1 MIPVS
6 TFHCEEEEET
16 SPATGKS
23 WGFRVS
29 SVNNTLTT
37 TSHFQRERHHSAR
50 AYLSAVL
57 KVSPSSHFQRER
69 NHSARAY
76 LSGVLKVST

>member
-6 TFHCEEEEET
+6 TFHCEEEET
-16 SPATGKS
+16 SPATAKS
-23 WGFRVS
+23 LGFSVL

-37 TSHFQRERHHSAR
+37 TSHFQRER
-50 AYLSAVL
+50 
-57 KVSPSSHFQRER
+57 

-76 LSGVLKVST
+76 LTAVLKVRTGFQLNTRYVL